1 MNTIKKVFLIDDDP
15 VTNMINTKLLSKS
28 YNFNILTYTN
38 AQEALDHLL
47 RFVVSNPDE
56 FPDIIFLDVNMPVMD
71 GWEFLETFQKLPA
84 EILVKCSVFM
94 LTSSID
100 LEDVEKSRLYFC
112 VCEFISKPLT
122 SDKLE
127 SLLQKK
133 HQLD

>member
-15 VTNMINTKLLSKS
+15 VTNMINTKLLGKS

-38 AQEALDHLL
+38 AREALDQLL
-47 RFVVSNPDE
+47 HFASLNPYE

-71 GWEFLETFQKLPA
+71 GWEFLDSFQKLPTD
-84 EILVKCSVFM
+84 IQIKCKVFM

-100 LEDVEKSRLYFC
+100 LDDVEKSRLYFC

-122 SDKLE
+122 SDKLK
-127 SLLQKK
+127 SLLQKQ